1 MRTVHVGAALLLS
14 VALLTSCSP
23 SESSGGEQ
31 AADSEERA
39 GKPTAVTTISLP
51 LDPYQVSDSDFGK
64 ASRALAVLTDQCME
78 QQGFD
83 YEAPEQQSASATP
96 TGHERRYGITDL
108 GAARKYGYHLGGAPT
123 PQQQPRE
130 SKRYERALAG
140 TGKPRGSSGEFDD
153 GCTGEAHKELEAG
166 IDMEAVD
173 LPQWYKRDSFQR
185 SMRDSRVTTAFRE
198 WSGCMAGKG
207 HRFSS
212 PLDPPGSRKVMG
224 RKVTAYERSVAVAD
238 IECKGRT
245 GLVVTWRDVESAL
258 QKATVTSRAKEL
270 EKARTET
277 AKLVRR
283 ADKILASEDG

>member
-1 MRTVHVGAALLLS
+1 MRTVHVGTALLLS
-14 VALLTSCSP
+14 VALLTSCSSP
-23 SESSGGEQ
+23 ESSGGEQ
-31 AADSEERA
+31 AAGSQERA

-51 LDPYQVSDSDFGK
+51 LDPYQVSNSDFGK

-83 YEAPEQQSASATP
+83 YEAPEPQGASTTP

-108 GAARKYGYHLGGAPT
+108 ETARQYGYHLGSAP
-123 PQQQPRE
+123 PPQQPRE
-130 SKRYERALAG
+130 SERYEHALTG

-153 GCTGEAHKELEAG
+153 GCTGEAHKKLEAG

-185 SMRDSRVTTAFRE
+185 SMRDSRVTAAFRK

-212 PLDPPGSRKVMG
+212 PLDPPGNRKVMG

-245 GLVVTWRDVESAL
+245 GLVRTWRDVESAL

-277 AKLVRR
+277 AKLVRH
-283 ADKILASEDG
+283 ADKILTSEDG